1 MSVKRNPASHT
12 SRRSRLTQL
21 RIMCCCLFAL
31 SSHCLGAQPPTK
43 PESIGAGV
51 TRAPA
56 QNAGV
61 GKVIAQPIDSAVVAQ
76 LQAPLTEGRKR
87 VEAFFGK
94 PFARSFDVEVF
105 ADRAAFDRYFQN
117 RWKVPKTEAWM
128 VAAGVADRFMI
139 LSPRVWKTQA
149 VEHNPAD
156 AAHLQ
161 DLIAH
166 ELVHVYHGQR
176 NSTGDFDGMDDLGW
190 FVEGLAVY
198 VSGQLGRE
206 HRGAAKDAIRAGKE
220 PHQLANAWSG
230 RYRYGVCGSLV
241 EFVDQ
246 RWGRDVVWKLL
257 SATKPEAALR
267 LLGVT
272 EAQFLKD
279 WKNFVTT
286 QP

>member
-1 MSVKRNPASHT
+1 M
-12 SRRSRLTQL
+12 TQL
-21 RIMCCCLFAL
+21 RIMCFCLLAL
-31 SSHCLGAQPPTK
+31 CSHCLGAQPPTK

-61 GKVIAQPIDSAVVAQ
+61 GKVIAQPIDAAVVAQ
-76 LQAPLTEGRKR
+76 LQAPLTQGRKR
-87 VEAFFGK
+87 AEAFFGK

-105 ADRAAFDRYFQN
+105 ADRAAFDRYFQK

-156 AAHLQ
+156 AAHLR

-176 NSTGDFDGMDDLGW
+176 NPTGDFDGMDDLGW

-198 VSGQLGRE
+198 VSGQLDRE
-206 HRGAAKDAIRAGKE
+206 HRGAAQEAIRAGKE

-230 RYRYGVCGSLV
+230 RYRYAVCGSMV
-241 EFVDQ
+241 EFVDR

-257 SATKPEAALR
+257 AVTKPEAALR
-267 LLGVT
+267 VLGVT
-272 EAQFLKD
+272 EAEFLKD
-279 WKNFVTT
+279 WHGFVTT